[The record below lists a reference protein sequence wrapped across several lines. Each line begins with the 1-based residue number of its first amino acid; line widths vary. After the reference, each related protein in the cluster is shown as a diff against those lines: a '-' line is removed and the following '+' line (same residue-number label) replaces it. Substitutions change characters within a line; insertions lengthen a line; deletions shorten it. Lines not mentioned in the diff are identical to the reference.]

1 MRTTVAIEDGLLDQV
16 KLIAAQRRGTVSSVV
31 EEALR
36 ELLARHQAQQV
47 RADVVLPV
55 SGSGGLA
62 PGVDLHDREHVADLL
77 GENRLR

>member
-55 SGSGGLA
+55 SGSGGWRRWC
-62 PGVDLHDREHVADLL
+62 PREHVADLL
-77 GENRLR
+77 GENQLR